1 MPYIGK
7 NLVGILKDARASDTM
22 TGDGSDTTL
31 TLTDTPGSTNNV
43 LVFLDGIRQT
53 PVTDYWVTGRTLTF
67 TTAPEA
73 GVNVVALTGSA
84 SSIDPKMGSV
94 TSMKIVD
101 GMVGNAKIATLSAS
115 KLTGALPAISGAN
128 LTNTVTSTG
137 IDNVTSDPTISTNPS
152 GGVGT
157 IQLNQVSGEMF
168 VCTDATAGENHWVNV
183 GHGIGNVWE
192 MQGTLHGYS
201 AGGSIGAPNYT
212 SVAAIQKFNFANTS
226 SESDIGNLSSANIN
240 APGHQDRTY
249 GFVAGGY
256 SIPSLN
262 SIQKF
267 NFSGSFS
274 SSDHGDLSMGKH
286 NHVGYSAQTDGY
298 TSGGMPGPTNVID
311 KFSFASNTTA
321 SDHGDLAVA
330 INLPQESQS
339 SSYGYN
345 MGGVIGST
353 GNDTVQKFAFFSN
366 ITATDVANLTTT
378 RSHGAGFSSTV
389 AGYAGTGRTPA
400 GTAGST
406 SVDKILFASDSSC
419 SDIGDLANTAQ
430 LSTGHSSTTNGYIA
444 GGGNTSEVGVTNIN
458 TVAFSNDARSTH
470 GNLGTGSWA
479 AAGIHN

>member
-1 MPYIGK
+1 MSVTKAKTDNITSL
-7 NLVGILKDARASDTM
+7 NAAQL
-22 TGDGSDTTL
+22 TG
-31 TLTDTPGSTNNV
+31 V
-43 LVFLDGIRQT
+43 LPAMSG
-53 PVTDYWVTGRTLTF
+53 
-67 TTAPEA
+67 A
-73 GVNVVALTGSA
+73 ALTGLVQPTKSA
-84 SSIDPKMGSV
+84 
-94 TSMKIVD
+94 
-101 GMVGNAKIATLSAS
+101 N
-115 KLTGALPAISGAN
+115 
-128 LTNTVTSTG
+128 
-137 IDNVTSDPTISTNPS
+137 DPTISTNPS
-152 GGVGT
+152 TGVGT
-157 IQLNQVSGEMF
+157 LWANTTSGEMYA
-168 VCTDATAGENHWVNV
+168 CTDATAGANAWINV
-183 GHGIGNVWE
+183 GAGVGNVWE
-192 MQGTLHGYS
+192 LQGTLHGYS

-256 SIPSLN
+256 STPSLN

-298 TSGGMPGPTNVID
+298 TSGGMSPGPINVID

-330 INLPQESQS
+330 IQLSQDSQS

-353 GNDTVQKFAFFSN
+353 GNDTVQKFAFSSN
-366 ITATDVANLTTT
+366 TTATDVANLTTS
-378 RSHGAGFSSTV
+378 RYHGAGFSSTV

-430 LSTGHSSTTNGYIA
+430 EATGHSSTTNGYIA

-470 GNLGTGSWA
+470 GNLGTGSYA

>member
-1 MPYIGK
+1 MTQK
-7 NLVGILKDARASDTM
+7 LTNTM
-22 TGDGSDTTL
+22 FTGTL
-31 TLTDTPGSTNNV
+31 
-43 LVFLDGIRQT
+43 
-53 PVTDYWVTGRTLTF
+53 
-67 TTAPEA
+67 A
-73 GVNVVALTGSA
+73 
-84 SSIDPKMGSV
+84 
-94 TSMKIVD
+94 
-101 GMVGNAKIATLSAS
+101 AS
-115 KLTGALPAISGAN
+115 KLTGALGSNDGSALTGLGGSGATISASN
-128 LTNTVTSTG
+128 
-137 IDNVTSDPTISTNPS
+137 PTISTNPS

-157 IQLNQVSGEMF
+157 LWSNSTTGNLYC
-168 VCTDATAGENHWVNV
+168 CTVATAGANVWINV
-183 GHGIGNVWE
+183 GIGFGNVWE
-192 MQGTLHGYS
+192 LQGTLHGYS

-240 APGHQDRTY
+240 APGHQDRTH

-298 TSGGMPGPTNVID
+298 TSGGMSPGPINVID

-330 INLPQESQS
+330 IQLSQDSQS

-353 GNDTVQKFAFFSN
+353 GNDTVQKFAFSSN
-366 ITATDVANLTTT
+366 TTATDVANLTTS
-378 RSHGAGFSSTV
+378 RYHGAGFSSTV

-400 GTAGST
+400 GTTGST

-430 LSTGHSSTTNGYIA
+430 EATGHSSTTNGYIA

-470 GNLGTGSWA
+470 GNLGTGSYA